1 MVRHYHFAGRRGI
14 RHEAFKETEMDYE
27 TIIGLRYLRSKRKE
41 AFISFTTWI
50 AVAGIAIGVMAII
63 VVIAVMTGF
72 QEEIRARILGINPH
86 ILVMDL
92 NGEIRNPGEL
102 VAKVKKVKGVTEA
115 FPFTAFQA
123 MVQNGKQF
131 SGVAIKGIDP
141 KDAKFLSKLIKSG
154 SLDALQKKGGVL
166 IGKELAK
173 HLGLFPGD
181 GFTIMVPYGGF
192 SPMGSM
198 PETVRAR
205 VGGIFE
211 TGMYEIDNT
220 LVIMSLADVEA
231 AMGIGAIGIEVK
243 LADEYRAGDLKW
255 TILKALGRDYFAKTW
270 MEMNR
275 NLFSALKLEKLA
287 MFIILALIIL
297 VASFNII
304 SSLIMT
310 VMEKKK
316 DIAIL
321 KSIGAKKRSIMKI
334 FMMEGITIGVVGALF
349 GSVTGYVLCAIIKNT
364 KLIRLPEDVY
374 YITTLPAKISI
385 IDVALIALVTTVIC
399 VLSTIYPSYKASKID
414 PVETLR
420 YE

>member
-1 MVRHYHFAGRRGI
+1 SV
-14 RHEAFKETEMDYE
+14 
-27 TIIGLRYLRSKRKE
+27 
-41 AFISFTTWI
+41 
-50 AVAGIAIGVMAII
+50 VGIAIGVMAII

-72 QEEIRARILGINPH
+72 QDEIRARILGINPH
-86 ILVMDL
+86 ILVMNV
-92 NGEIRNPGEL
+92 NGELHNTDEI
-102 VAKVKKVKGVTEA
+102 VKKIKGVPGVSRA

-123 MVQNGKQF
+123 MVQNGKQL
-131 SGVAIKGIDP
+131 SGVAIKGINAADGQYMG
-141 KDAKFLSKLIKSG
+141 KLVKEG
-154 SLDALQKKGGVL
+154 SVDSLQRKGSVL

-173 HLGLFPGD
+173 HLGLFLGD
-181 GFTIMVPYGGF
+181 SFTIMVPFGGF

-220 LVIMSLADVEA
+220 LVVMPLSDIES
-231 AMGIGAIGIEVK
+231 AMGIGATGIEVK
-243 LADEYRAGDLKW
+243 LVDEYKAGDMKW
-255 TILKALGRDYFAKTW
+255 TILKALGHDYFAKTW

-334 FMMEGITIGVVGALF
+334 FMMEGITIGVVGALVGAF
-349 GSVTGYVLCAIIKNT
+349 TGYFLCWIIRST
-364 KLIRLPEDVY
+364 GLIKLPEDIY

-385 IDVALIALVTTVIC
+385 IDVILIALVTMVIC
-399 VLSTIYPSYKASKID
+399 VLATIYPSYKAAKID

>member
-1 MVRHYHFAGRRGI
+1 
-14 RHEAFKETEMDYE
+14 MDYE
-27 TIIGLRYLRSKRKE
+27 TTIGLRYLRSKRKE

-50 AVAGIAIGVMAII
+50 SVAGIAIGVMAII

-72 QEEIRARILGINPH
+72 QDEIRARILGINPH
-86 ILVMDL
+86 VLVMDV
-92 NGEIRNPGEL
+92 NGELRNPGE
-102 VAKVKKVKGVTEA
+102 VVSKIKGIPGVTRA

-123 MVQNGKQF
+123 MVQNGKQL
-131 SGVAIKGIDP
+131 SGVAIKGINP
-141 KDAKFLSKLIKSG
+141 QDAQYLAKLVKQG
-154 SLDALQKKGGVL
+154 SVNSLEKKGSVL

-173 HLGLFPGD
+173 HLGLFLGD
-181 GFTIMVPYGGF
+181 SFTIMVPFGGF

-220 LVIMSLADVEA
+220 LVVMPLPDIEA
-231 AMGIGAIGIEVK
+231 AMGIGATGIEVK
-243 LADEYRAGDLKW
+243 LADEYKAGDMKW

-321 KSIGAKKRSIMKI
+321 KSIGARKRSIMKI

-349 GSVTGYVLCAIIKNT
+349 GSLTGYFLCWIIAST
-364 KLIRLPEDVY
+364 GLIKLPEDVY

-385 IDVALIALVTTVIC
+385 IDVALIALVTMVIC
-399 VLSTIYPSYKASKID
+399 VLATLYPSYKAAKID

>member
-1 MVRHYHFAGRRGI
+1 
-14 RHEAFKETEMDYE
+14 MDYE
-27 TIIGLRYLRSKRKE
+27 TTIGLRYLRSKRKE

-50 AVAGIAIGVMAII
+50 SIVGIAIGVMAII

-72 QEEIRARILGINPH
+72 QDEIRARILGINPH
-86 ILVMDL
+86 ILIMDAS
-92 NGEIRNPGEL
+92 GEIRNPEE
-102 VAKVKKVKGVTEA
+102 VANKVKQVPGVSRA

-123 MVQNGKQF
+123 MVQNGKQL
-131 SGVAIKGIDP
+131 SGVAIKGIRP
-141 KDAKFLSKLIKSG
+141 ADAQYLGKLIKEG
-154 SLDALQKKGGVL
+154 SVNSLEQKGNVL

-173 HLGLFPGD
+173 HLGLFIGD
-181 GFTIMVPYGGF
+181 SFTIMVPFGGF

-220 LVIMSLADVEA
+220 LVIMSLPDIEST
-231 AMGIGAIGIEVK
+231 MGIGATGIEVK
-243 LADEYRAGDLKW
+243 LVDEYRAADMKW

-334 FMMEGITIGVVGALF
+334 FMMEGITIGVIGALVGA
-349 GSVTGYVLCAIIKNT
+349 STGYFLCWIIRST
-364 KLIRLPEDVY
+364 GLIKLPEDVY

-385 IDVALIALVTTVIC
+385 IDVLLIAVVTMVIC
-399 VLSTIYPSYKASKID
+399 VLATIYPSYKAAKID

>member
-1 MVRHYHFAGRRGI
+1 M
-14 RHEAFKETEMDYE
+14 
-27 TIIGLRYLRSKRKE
+27 RSKRKE

-50 AVAGIAIGVMAII
+50 SIIGIAIGVMAII

-72 QEEIRARILGINPH
+72 QDEIRARILGINPH
-86 ILVMDL
+86 ILVMDAS
-92 NGEIRNPGEL
+92 GEIRNPEE
-102 VAKVKKVKGVTEA
+102 VVNKVKQVPGVSRA

-123 MVQNGKQF
+123 MVQNGKQL
-131 SGVAIKGIDP
+131 SGVAIKGIRP
-141 KDAKFLSKLIKSG
+141 ADAQYLGKLVKEG
-154 SLDALQKKGGVL
+154 SVNSLEQKGNVL

-173 HLGLFPGD
+173 HLGLFIGD
-181 GFTIMVPYGGF
+181 SFTIMVPFGGF

-220 LVIMSLADVEA
+220 LVIMSLPDIEST
-231 AMGIGAIGIEVK
+231 MGIGATGIEVK
-243 LADEYRAGDLKW
+243 LVDEYRAADMKW

-334 FMMEGITIGVVGALF
+334 FMMEGITIGVIGALGGAF
-349 GSVTGYVLCAIIKNT
+349 TGYFLCWIIRST
-364 KLIRLPEDVY
+364 GLIKLPEDVY

-385 IDVALIALVTTVIC
+385 IDVVLIAVVTMVIC
-399 VLSTIYPSYKASKID
+399 VLATIYPSYKAAKID

>member
-1 MVRHYHFAGRRGI
+1 
-14 RHEAFKETEMDYE
+14 MDYE
-27 TIIGLRYLRSKRKE
+27 TTIGLRYLRSKRKE

-50 AVAGIAIGVMAII
+50 SVVGIAIGVMAII

-72 QEEIRARILGINPH
+72 QDEIRARILGINPH
-86 ILVMDL
+86 ILVMNV
-92 NGEIRNPGEL
+92 NGELHNTDEI
-102 VAKVKKVKGVTEA
+102 VKKIKGVPGVSLA

-123 MVQNGKQF
+123 MVQNGKQL
-131 SGVAIKGIDP
+131 SGVAIKGINAADGQYMG
-141 KDAKFLSKLIKSG
+141 KLVKEG
-154 SLDALQKKGGVL
+154 SVDSLQRKGSVL

-173 HLGLFPGD
+173 HLGLFLGD
-181 GFTIMVPYGGF
+181 SFTIMVPFGGF

-220 LVIMSLADVEA
+220 LVVMPLSDIES
-231 AMGIGAIGIEVK
+231 AMGIGATGIEVK
-243 LADEYRAGDLKW
+243 LVDEYKAGDMKW
-255 TILKALGRDYFAKTW
+255 TILKALGHDYFAKTW

-334 FMMEGITIGVVGALF
+334 FMMEGITIGVVGALVGAF
-349 GSVTGYVLCAIIKNT
+349 TGYFLCWIIRST
-364 KLIRLPEDVY
+364 GLIKLPEDIY

-385 IDVALIALVTTVIC
+385 IDVILIALVTMVIC
-399 VLSTIYPSYKASKID
+399 VLATIYPSYKAAKID

>member
-1 MVRHYHFAGRRGI
+1 
-14 RHEAFKETEMDYE
+14 MDYE
-27 TIIGLRYLRSKRKE
+27 TTIGLRYLRSKRKE

-50 AVAGIAIGVMAII
+50 SVVGIAIGVMAII

-72 QEEIRARILGINPH
+72 QDEIRARILGINPH
-86 ILVMDL
+86 ILVLDI
-92 NGEIRNPGEL
+92 NGEIRDPAEV
-102 VAKVKKVKGVTEA
+102 VAKVKKVDGVVGA

-131 SGVAIKGIDP
+131 SGVAVKGIDP
-141 KDAKFLSKLIKSG
+141 KDARFMSKLVKEG
-154 SLDALQKKGGVL
+154 SVDVLQRKGSVL
-166 IGKELAK
+166 MGKELAK
-173 HLGLFPGD
+173 HLGLFVGD
-181 GFTIMVPYGGF
+181 SFTIMVPFGGF

-205 VGGIFE
+205 VGAIFE

-220 LVIMSLADVEA
+220 LVVMALADVES
-231 AMGIGAIGIEVK
+231 AMGVGATGIEVK
-243 LADEYRAGDLKW
+243 LADEYRASDLKW

-270 MEMNR
+270 IEMNR

-349 GSVTGYVLCAIIKNT
+349 GSLTGYFLCWIIKST

-399 VLSTIYPSYKASKID
+399 VLSTIYPSYKAAKID